1 MTERRSTL
9 LHRVCAAAVLAA
21 CSLNPAWLPSA
32 AAQPLL
38 EGWTCCNLR
47 SDGKWIS
54 DGNYAESG
62 KHLIPFGTPVKVT
75 GYGRYRAYVEIGGLS
90 QALGNDYSR
99 DLEMGVF
106 AQRYIV
112 AQDPRLLLAQWPA
125 KIQTAIKSARVTPG
139 MTREQVLMALGYP
152 ISSETPHLDAPMWRY
167 WLWTFQE
174 FQVIFDDGGRVR
186 EVFGDRATLNVVYL
200 P

>member
-1 MTERRSTL
+1 MTPRRSTL
-9 LHRVCAAAVLAA
+9 RRLCAAAALAA
-21 CSLNPAWLPSA
+21 ASLSPAGLPSA
-32 AAQPLL
+32 LAQPLL

-62 KHLIPFGTPVKVT
+62 KYLIPLGTPVKVT
-75 GYGRYRAYVEIGGLS
+75 GYGRYRAYVEIGGRS

-99 DLEMGVF
+99 DLEMGAF

-112 AQDPRLLLAQWPA
+112 AQDPRLLLAQWPE